1 MQYKN
6 KKNLYKIVFITIL
19 LGFII
24 SLVGCNWLSFGLL
37 NIFDPQ
43 AQIRLNYTEVDLE
56 GGSISLE
63 IYSLNEVEFIGSGF
77 EYEYYVG
84 TTKITSLTKTVGA
97 TFYVAPST
105 SPGTPGTTTTI
116 NLLLYYKEVQDY
128 IKQNP
133 LITELTCTI
142 NLIGTDGAGHSISK
156 SVTVDLPAIQ
166 PGIDFEPPTAIIVTI
181 PADENGKV
189 TGTTPFVIIF
199 DASESYDNEPGD
211 ASVRIASYAWDFDD
225 GTTET
230 EVTETH
236 TYNNPGAYN
245 VTLTVT
251 DFYGNEGYDT
261 VTIIAN
267 EPEAPTAVI
276 TTVPDPAEGNAPL
289 TIYFDAYESYVDPDC
304 GFECEIISYK
314 WNFGDG
320 STSGTGVSTT
330 HTFDTA
336 GTYVAT
342 LTVTDSNGKE
352 GYDTVI
358 ITVEEPAAPTAKII
372 TTPSPATGSAPFAV
386 VFDASESAVS
396 EEVASCCSIVGY
408 SWDFGD
414 GTTGT
419 GIIITHTYNTVGLYP
434 VILAVTDSNGKI
446 GYDTVVVTVN

>member
-1 MQYKN
+1 M
-6 KKNLYKIVFITIL
+6 
-19 LGFII
+19 
-24 SLVGCNWLSFGLL
+24 VG
-37 NIFDPQ
+37 
-43 AQIRLNYTEVDLE
+43 V
-56 GGSISLE
+56 
-63 IYSLNEVEFIGSGF
+63 
-77 EYEYYVG
+77 
-84 TTKITSLTKTVGA
+84 
-97 TFYVAPST
+97 
-105 SPGTPGTTTTI
+105 
-116 NLLLYYKEVQDY
+116 
-128 IKQNP
+128 
-133 LITELTCTI
+133 
-142 NLIGTDGAGHSISK
+142 DGAGHSISET
-156 SVTVDLPAIQ
+156 VTIDLPAIQ
-166 PGIDFEPPTAIIVTI
+166 PGIDFVPPTATITTI
-181 PADENGKV
+181 PAEDEDGKV

-199 DASESYDNEPGD
+199 DASESYDNEAGD
-211 ASVRIASYAWDFDD
+211 ASVRIASYAWDFGDE
-225 GTTET
+225 TTGANIT
-230 EVTETH
+230 ENHSYAT
-236 TYNNPGAYN
+236 PGSYS

-251 DFYGNEGYDT
+251 DFYGNTGYDT

-267 EPEAPTAVI
+267 EPKAPTAKI

-289 TIYFDAYESYVDPDC
+289 TIYFDAYKSYVDPDC
-304 GFECEIISYK
+304 GFECEIVSYK

-358 ITVEEPAAPTAKII
+358 ITAEEPAAPTAKII

-446 GYDTVVVTVN
+446 GFDTVVVTVN